1 MGRGARRRSGGLSR
15 MTALLQAAGA
25 VPTSPKELILN
36 ASTETQVVLG
46 ILIVLSLVSW
56 AIMLGVGRELT
67 KALRDATAFARE
79 VERAPR
85 VESAA
90 VAAKHARPNA
100 SQRLLVRALQYLG
113 ETPPMPPYGD
123 SAGAVLQATH
133 AATRVET
140 LRLVLDA
147 QSLTERDRL
156 SRFLPWLA
164 TIGSAS
170 PLIGL
175 LGTVLGVIDAFV
187 GIATRGSGNIAAVAP
202 GVAEALVATAAALS
216 VAIPATFGY
225 NILANRLNRLDN
237 QLEAFGTTLIALLGR
252 EGRL

>member
-1 MGRGARRRSGGLSR
+1 MI
-15 MTALLQAAGA
+15 LLPQAAGA
-25 VPTSPKELILN
+25 VPTSAKELILN
-36 ASTETQVVLG
+36 ASTATQVVLV

-67 KALRDATAFARE
+67 RALRSATAFARE

-85 VESAA
+85 LEAAA
-90 VAAKHARPNA
+90 VSARHASPNA
-100 SQRLLVRALQYLG
+100 AQRLMVRALQFIG
-113 ETPPMPPYGD
+113 EG
-123 SAGAVLQATH
+123 SAHGASENAIAQLSPT
-133 AATRVET
+133 AAASRVET

-147 QSLTERDRL
+147 ESLSERDRL
-156 SRFLPWLA
+156 GHYLPWLA

-175 LGTVLGVIDAFV
+175 LGTVLGIISAFV
-187 GIATRGSGNIAAVAP
+187 GISTRGSGNLAAVAP

-237 QLEAFGTTLIALLGR
+237 VLEGFGTTTIAMLVR
-252 EGRL
+252 EGRI

>member
-1 MGRGARRRSGGLSR
+1 MIL
-15 MTALLQAAGA
+15 LLQAAGA
-25 VPTSPKELILN
+25 VPTSAKELILN
-36 ASTETQVVLG
+36 ASTATQVVLV

-56 AIMLGVGRELT
+56 AIMFGAGRALSRAL
-67 KALRDATAFARE
+67 KAAAAFAHE

-85 VESAA
+85 LEAAA
-90 VAAKHARPNA
+90 VAARHASPNA
-100 SQRLLVRALQYLG
+100 AQRLMVRALQFIG
-113 ETPPMPPYGD
+113 EGIGH
-123 SAGAVLQATH
+123 GASEDAIAQLSPT
-133 AATRVET
+133 AAASRVET

-147 QSLTERDRL
+147 ESLSERDRQG
-156 SRFLPWLA
+156 RYLPWLA

-175 LGTVLGVIDAFV
+175 LGTVLGIISAFV
-187 GIATRGSGNIAAVAP
+187 GISTRGSGNLAAVAP

-237 QLEAFGTTLIALLGR
+237 VLEGFGTTVIAMLVR
-252 EGRL
+252 EGRI

>member
-1 MGRGARRRSGGLSR
+1 MIAF
-15 MTALLQAAGA
+15 LQAAGA

-36 ASTETQVVLG
+36 ASTETQVVLV
-46 ILIVLSLVSW
+46 ILAVLSLVSW
-56 AIMLGVGRELT
+56 AIMLGSGRALSN
-67 KALRDATAFARE
+67 ALRNATAFARE

-85 VESAA
+85 VDSAA
-90 VAAKHARPNA
+90 VAAKHTRPNA
-100 SQRLLVRALQYLG
+100 SQRLLVRALQFLG
-113 ETPPMPPYGD
+113 ETPPNPGYGD
-123 SAGAVLQATH
+123 SGALLSATH
-133 AATRVET
+133 AASRVET

-147 QSLTERDRL
+147 ETLAERDRL
-156 SRFLPWLA
+156 GRFLPWLA

-175 LGTVLGVIDAFV
+175 LGTVLGVINAFV
-187 GIATRGSGNIAAVAP
+187 GIATRGSGNLAAVAP

-237 QLEAFGTTLIALLGR
+237 LLEGFGTTLIAMLGR

>member
-1 MGRGARRRSGGLSR
+1 ML
-15 MTALLQAAGA
+15 LLQAAGA
-25 VPTSPKELILN
+25 VPTSARELIAN
-36 ASTETQVVLG
+36 ASTATQVVLS

-56 AIMLGVGRELT
+56 AIMFGVGRELT
-67 KALRDATAFARE
+67 RALRGATAFARE

-85 VESAA
+85 WADAGVA
-90 VAAKHARPNA
+90 VKHASPNA
-100 SQRLLVRALQYLG
+100 AHRVLVRALQFVG
-113 ETPPMPPYGD
+113 EGGRDETGGESVARLSP
-123 SAGAVLQATH
+123 T
-133 AATRVET
+133 AAASRVET

-147 QSLTERDRL
+147 ESLSERDRHG
-156 SRFLPWLA
+156 RFLPWLA

-175 LGTVLGVIDAFV
+175 LGTVLGVISAFV
-187 GIATRGSGNIAAVAP
+187 GIATRGSGNLAAVAP

-237 QLEAFGTTLIALLGR
+237 LLEGFGTTVIAMLVR
-252 EGRL
+252 EGRI

>member
-1 MGRGARRRSGGLSR
+1 
-15 MTALLQAAGA
+15 MTLLLQAAGA
-25 VPTSPKELILN
+25 VPTSAKELILQ
-36 ASTETQVVLG
+36 ASTATQVVLG

-67 KALRDATAFARE
+67 RALRASTEFARE
-79 VERAPR
+79 IERAGGFDSVGVSVKHASP
-85 VESAA
+85 SAA
-90 VAAKHARPNA
+90 H
-100 SQRLLVRALQYLG
+100 RLLVRALQFIGASTGRTDYGG
-113 ETPPMPPYGD
+113 EAIAPLSPT
-123 SAGAVLQATH
+123 
-133 AATRVET
+133 AATAAARVET

-147 QSLTERDRL
+147 ESLSERDRL
-156 SRFLPWLA
+156 GRFLPWLA

-175 LGTVLGVIDAFV
+175 LGTVLGIISAFV
-187 GIATRGSGNIAAVAP
+187 GIATTGSGNLAAVAP

-237 QLEAFGTTLIALLGR
+237 LLEGFGTTVIALLLR
-252 EGRL
+252 EGRI

>member
-1 MGRGARRRSGGLSR
+1 MIAF
-15 MTALLQAAGA
+15 LQAAGA

-36 ASTETQVVLG
+36 ASTETQVVLV
-46 ILIVLSLVSW
+46 ILAVLSLVSW

-67 KALRDATAFARE
+67 KALRTATAFARE
-79 VERAPR
+79 IERAPR

-90 VAAKHARPNA
+90 VAAKHTRPNA
-100 SQRLLVRALQYLG
+100 SQRLLVRALQFLG
-113 ETPPMPPYGD
+113 ETPPNPGYGD
-123 SAGAVLQATH
+123 SGALLSATH
-133 AATRVET
+133 AASRVET

-147 QSLTERDRL
+147 EALSERDRL

-175 LGTVLGVIDAFV
+175 LGTVLGVINAFV
-187 GIATRGSGNIAAVAP
+187 GIATRGSGNLAAVAP

-237 QLEAFGTTLIALLGR
+237 LLEGFGTTLIAMLGR

>member
-1 MGRGARRRSGGLSR
+1 MI
-15 MTALLQAAGA
+15 ALLQAAGA
-25 VPTSPKELILN
+25 VPSSPKELILN

-46 ILIVLSLVSW
+46 ILVVLSLVSW
-56 AIMLGVGRELT
+56 AIMLGVGRELS
-67 KALRDATAFARE
+67 KALKGATAFARE

-85 VESAA
+85 LDSAS
-90 VAAKHARPNA
+90 VAAKHASPNA

-113 ETPPMPPYGD
+113 EVPQTQSQYGE
-123 SAGAVLQATH
+123 GTQAVLSMTH
-133 AATRVET
+133 AASRVET

-147 QSLTERDRL
+147 EALSERDRL
-156 SRFLPWLA
+156 GRFLPWLA

-175 LGTVLGVIDAFV
+175 LGTVLGVISAFV
-187 GIATRGSGNIAAVAP
+187 GIATRGSGNLAAVAP

-237 QLEAFGTTLIALLGR
+237 LLEGFGTTVIAMLVR
-252 EGRL
+252 EGRV

>member
-1 MGRGARRRSGGLSR
+1 MIV
-15 MTALLQAAGA
+15 LLQTAGA

-46 ILIVLSLVSW
+46 ILVVLSLVSW
-56 AIMLGVGRELT
+56 AIMLGVGRELS
-67 KALRDATAFARE
+67 KALRNATAFARE

-90 VAAKHARPNA
+90 VAAKHAGANA

-113 ETPPMPPYGD
+113 EVP
-123 SAGAVLQATH
+123 
-133 AATRVET
+133 AATSQFGESSHGVLAATQAASRVET

-147 QSLTERDRL
+147 EALSERDRL
-156 SRFLPWLA
+156 GRFLPWLA

-175 LGTVLGVIDAFV
+175 LGTVLGVINAFV
-187 GIATRGSGNIAAVAP
+187 GIATRGSGNLAAVAP

-237 QLEAFGTTLIALLGR
+237 LLEGFGTTLIAMLGR

>member
-1 MGRGARRRSGGLSR
+1 MGGQSSGGTGPDAR
-15 MTALLQAAGA
+15 MTALLQTAGA
-25 VPTSPKELILN
+25 VPTTPKELIVN
-36 ASTETQVVLG
+36 ASTETQVVLA
-46 ILIVLSLVSW
+46 ILVVLSLVSW
-56 AIMLGVGRELT
+56 AIMFGVGRELT
-67 KALRDATAFARE
+67 KALRDASAFARE

-85 VESAA
+85 VESASL
-90 VAAKHARPNA
+90 AAKHARPNA

-113 ETPPMPPYGD
+113 DTPPMPPYGD
-123 SAGAVLQATH
+123 SAGAMLQATH

-147 QSLTERDRL
+147 PALSERDRL
-156 SRFLPWLA
+156 GRFLPWLA

-175 LGTVLGVIDAFV
+175 LGTVLGVISAFV
-187 GIATRGSGNIAAVAP
+187 GIATRGSGNLAAVAP

-225 NILANRLNRLDN
+225 NILANRVNRF
-237 QLEAFGTTLIALLGR
+237 AGTMDRYSASVIARFVR
-252 EGRL
+252 EGQI